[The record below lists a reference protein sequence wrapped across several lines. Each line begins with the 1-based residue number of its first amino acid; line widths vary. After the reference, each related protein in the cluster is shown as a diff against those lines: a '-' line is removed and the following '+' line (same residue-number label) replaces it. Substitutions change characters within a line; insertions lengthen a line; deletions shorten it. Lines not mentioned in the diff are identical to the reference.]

1 MAEKNLNL
9 TKIINLQIQQAHQKS
24 SRRKKENC
32 TKADQN
38 EIYVNFRH
46 GRVEGNSHKSTRWE
60 KRHIVYKREK
70 NAVDFS

>member
-9 TKIINLQIQQAHQKS
+9 TKIINPQIQQAHQKS

-38 EIYVNFRH
+38 KIYVNFRH